1 MNIELTPHLPQTH
14 TKKIL
19 KKAANDKDAA
29 CLVVLVDDKKNIL
42 AAKHLADYQTRIEQL
57 IEVSHF
63 TGKACETVADYAL
76 AGDKK
81 TAKENP
87 VQLLLVGVGCQ
98 NKLNQ
103 TVLQK
108 IAQTIYK
115 STQKR
120 VTSITVA
127 LGDALEADEFGQF
140 ALNLLAA
147 SYRFEKYKS
156 EQSTPVLTDIYLL
169 ADHALQANLDFAES
183 VFAGQS
189 LTRDVAN
196 EPGNICFPAFM
207 AEQAQALAKNYPDL
221 LKVTVLGEAE
231 MAALGMGCFLSVSQG
246 STKEGQLVIMEY
258 QGKSKFSAD
267 TSAPFAKTDTK
278 SNTKATTNAAKVTSG
293 LKAITDKLPLKG
305 AGKKADTAN
314 NTDTNTVNADAP
326 IVLVGK
332 GVTFDSG
339 GISIKPGAAMDEMK
353 FDMGGAASVL
363 GTIKAL
369 CESRLPINVVGAL
382 ACAENMPSGDATR
395 PGDIVKAMNGK
406 SVEILNT
413 DAEGRLV
420 LCDTLCY
427 VQRYNPAAIIDVATL
442 TGACVVALG
451 HVRSAV
457 FSNDEDVL
465 FALENASAQSGDLIW
480 HMPLDDAYQPQI
492 DSPIADIQNIGGK
505 AAGAVTA
512 ACFLARFIEDGQAWA
527 HLDIAGTAWNSGADK
542 AATGRPVPLFMQY
555 LKNSANM
562 G

>member
-1 MNIELTPHLPQTH
+1 
-14 TKKIL
+14 
-19 KKAANDKDAA
+19 
-29 CLVVLVDDKKNIL
+29 
-42 AAKHLADYQTRIEQL
+42 
-57 IEVSHF
+57 
-63 TGKACETVADYAL
+63 
-76 AGDKK
+76 
-81 TAKENP
+81 
-87 VQLLLVGVGCQ
+87 
-98 NKLNQ
+98 
-103 TVLQK
+103 
-108 IAQTIYK
+108 
-115 STQKR
+115 
-120 VTSITVA
+120 
-127 LGDALEADEFGQF
+127 
-140 ALNLLAA
+140 
-147 SYRFEKYKS
+147 
-156 EQSTPVLTDIYLL
+156 
-169 ADHALQANLDFAES
+169 
-183 VFAGQS
+183 
-189 LTRDVAN
+189 
-196 EPGNICFPAFM
+196 M
-207 AEQAQALAKNYPDL
+207 AEQAQELAKTYPDL
-221 LKVTVLGEAE
+221 LNVTVLGEKE

-246 STKEGQLVIMEY
+246 STKEGQLVILEY
-258 QGKSKFSAD
+258 QGKSKFSATND
-267 TSAPFAKTDTK
+267 TNTDTQK
-278 SNTKATTNAAKVTSG
+278 VSNAAKVSNS
-293 LKAITDKLPLKG
+293 LKAIADKLPLKG
-305 AGKKADTAN
+305 TGKKADENEALSA
-314 NTDTNTVNADAP
+314 TDQVAPDHAP

-369 CESRLPINVVGAL
+369 CEARLEINVVGAL

-420 LCDTLCY
+420 LADTLCY
-427 VQRYNPAAIIDVATL
+427 VQRYQPKAIIDVATL

-505 AAGAVTA
+505 SAGAVTA

-527 HLDIAGTAWNSGADK
+527 HLDIAGTAWISGADK

-555 LKNSANM
+555 LKNCANIEN
-562 G
+562 

>member
-1 MNIELTPHLPQTH
+1 MNIKLSQHLPKTH
-14 TKKIL
+14 TQKIL
-19 KKAANDKDAA
+19 KKEAKSKDDA

-42 AAKHLADYQTRIEQL
+42 AESVLTEYTTRIEQL

-63 TGKACETVADYAL
+63 KGTTCETVADYAL

-81 TAKENP
+81 TTKQNP
-87 VQLLLVGVGCQ
+87 VQLLLVGVG
-98 NKLNQ
+98 NTDKFNN

-108 IAQTIYK
+108 IANTIYS

-120 VTSITVA
+120 VSSITVA
-127 LGDALEADEFGQF
+127 LGDALEENHFGQF

-147 SYRFEKYKS
+147 SYRFDKYKS
-156 EQSTPVLTDIYLL
+156 EQATPVLTDVYLL
-169 ADHALQANLDFAES
+169 ADESLQPALAFAQS

-196 EPGNICFPAFM
+196 EPGNICFPAYM
-207 AEQAQALAKNYPDL
+207 AEQAQELAKTYPDL
-221 LKVTVLGEAE
+221 LTVKVLGEDE
-231 MAALGMGCFLSVSQG
+231 MSALGMHCFLAVAQG
-246 STKEGQLVIMEY
+246 STKEGKLVLMEY
-258 QGKSKFSAD
+258 RGKSEFSSNAGTTEQT
-267 TSAPFAKTDTK
+267 TS
-278 SNTKATTNAAKVTSG
+278 NAKVSG
-293 LKAITDKLPLKG
+293 LKALADKLPT
-305 AGKKADTAN
+305 KKSAKNASKNSNDNAQA
-314 NTDTNTVNADAP
+314 TNDDAP

-353 FDMGGAASVL
+353 FDMGGSASVL

-369 CESRLPINVVGAL
+369 CEARLPINVVGAL

-420 LCDTLCY
+420 LADTLCY
-427 VQRYNPAAIIDVATL
+427 VQRYQPKAIIDVATL

-465 FALENASAQSGDLIW
+465 FDLENASNLSGDLIW
-480 HMPLDDAYQPQI
+480 HMPLDDEYQAQL
-492 DSPIADIQNIGGK
+492 DSPIADMQNIGGK
-505 AAGAVTA
+505 GAGAVTA
-512 ACFLARFIEDGQAWA
+512 ACFLSRFIEEGQAWA
-527 HLDIAGTAWNSGADK
+527 HLDIAGTAWNSGKDK

-555 LKNSANM
+555 LKNSAEM
-562 G
+562 A

>member
-1 MNIELTPHLPQTH
+1 MNIKLTQTLPKTH
-14 TKKIL
+14 TQKIL
-19 KKAANDKDAA
+19 KKEAKSKDAA
-29 CLVVLVDDKKNIL
+29 CLVVLIDDKKNIL
-42 AAKHLADYQTRIEQL
+42 AEATLSDYQSRIAQL
-57 IEVSHF
+57 MEVSHF
-63 TGKACETVADYAL
+63 NGKACETVADYAL

-81 TAKENP
+81 TTKENP
-87 VQLLLVGVGCQ
+87 VQLLLVGVG
-98 NKLNQ
+98 NLDKLGHSG
-103 TVLQK
+103 LQK
-108 IAQTIYK
+108 IANTIYQ

-120 VTSITVA
+120 VNSITVA
-127 LGDALEADEFGQF
+127 LGDALEENHFSQF

-147 SYRFEKYKS
+147 SYRFDKYKS

-169 ADHALQANLDFAES
+169 ADQSLQAALDFAQA

-196 EPGNICFPAFM
+196 EPGNICFPAYM
-207 AEQAQALAKNYPDL
+207 AEQAEALAKAYPDL
-221 LKVTVLGEAE
+221 LKVTVLGEDE
-231 MAALGMGCFLSVSQG
+231 MSALGMNCFLAVAQG
-246 STKEGQLVIMEY
+246 SAKEGKLVLLEY
-258 QGKSKFSAD
+258 RGKSNFSA
-267 TSAPFAKTDTK
+267 
-278 SNTKATTNAAKVTSG
+278 KAGASKIANSGAKVTGG
-293 LKAITDKLPLKG
+293 LKALADKLPTK
-305 AGKKADTAN
+305 AASKKSDKNSEAK
-314 NTDTNTVNADAP
+314 TVNDDAP

-353 FDMGGAASVL
+353 FDMGGSASVL

-369 CESRLPINVVGAL
+369 CEARLPINVVGAL

-420 LCDTLCY
+420 LADTLCY
-427 VQRYNPAAIIDVATL
+427 VQRYQPKAIIDVATL

-465 FALENASAQSGDLIW
+465 FELENASHLSGDLIW
-480 HMPLDDAYQPQI
+480 HMPLDDEYQTQL
-492 DSPIADIQNIGGK
+492 DSPIADMQNIGGK
-505 AAGAVTA
+505 GGGAITA
-512 ACFLARFIEDGQAWA
+512 ACFLSRFVEEGQAWA
-527 HLDIAGTAWNSGADK
+527 HLDIAGTAWNSGKDK

-555 LKNSANM
+555 LKNSANNA
-562 G
+562 

>member
-1 MNIELTPHLPQTH
+1 MNIKLTQTLPKTH
-14 TKKIL
+14 TQKIL
-19 KKAANDKDAA
+19 KKEAKSKDAA
-29 CLVVLVDDKKNIL
+29 CLVVLIDDKKNIL
-42 AAKHLADYQTRIEQL
+42 AEAALSDYQTRIEQL

-63 TGKACETVADYAL
+63 NGKACETVADYAL

-87 VQLLLVGVGCQ
+87 VQLLLVGVGSLD
-98 NKLNQ
+98 KLSHS
-103 TVLQK
+103 VLQK
-108 IAQTIYK
+108 IANTIYQ

-120 VTSITVA
+120 VDSITVA
-127 LGDALEADEFGQF
+127 LGDALEENHFGQF

-147 SYRFEKYKS
+147 SYRFDKYKS
-156 EQSTPVLTDIYLL
+156 EQTTPVLTDIYLL
-169 ADHALQANLDFAES
+169 ADESLSAALAFAEA

-196 EPGNICFPAFM
+196 EPGNICFPAYM
-207 AEQAQALAKNYPDL
+207 AEQAQELAKTYPDL
-221 LKVTVLGEAE
+221 LKVTVLGEDE
-231 MAALGMGCFLSVSQG
+231 MSALGMGCFLAVAQG
-246 STKEGQLVIMEY
+246 STKEGKLVLMEY
-258 QGKSKFSAD
+258 HGKSNFSAN
-267 TSAPFAKTDTK
+267 ANKGM
-278 SNTKATTNAAKVTSG
+278 TNSAKVAGG
-293 LKAITDKLPLKG
+293 LKALADKLPTK
-305 AGKKADTAN
+305 AASKKAAKNAEQNSDNDVQAAN
-314 NTDTNTVNADAP
+314 DDAP

-353 FDMGGAASVL
+353 FDMGGSASVL

-369 CESRLPINVVGAL
+369 CEARLPINVVGAL

-420 LCDTLCY
+420 LADTLCY
-427 VQRYNPAAIIDVATL
+427 VQRYNPKAIIDVATL

-465 FALENASAQSGDLIW
+465 FELENASHLSGDLIW
-480 HMPLDDAYQPQI
+480 HMPMDDEYQTQL
-492 DSPIADIQNIGGK
+492 DSPIADMQNIGGK
-505 AAGAVTA
+505 GAGAVTA
-512 ACFLARFIEDGQAWA
+512 ACFLSRFVEEGQAWA
-527 HLDIAGTAWNSGADK
+527 HLDIAGTAWNSGQDK

-562 G
+562 A

>member
-1 MNIELTPHLPQTH
+1 MNIKLTQNLPKTH
-14 TKKIL
+14 TQKIL
-19 KKAANDKDAA
+19 KKEAKSKDAA

-42 AAKHLADYQTRIEQL
+42 AESVLSDYQTRIEQL

-63 TGKACETVADYAL
+63 NGKACETVADYAL

-81 TAKENP
+81 TTKQNP
-87 VQLLLVGVGCQ
+87 VQLLLVGVGSLD
-98 NKLNQ
+98 KLSQ
-103 TVLQK
+103 SGLQK
-108 IAQTIYK
+108 IANTIYQ

-120 VTSITVA
+120 VDSITVA
-127 LGDALEADEFGQF
+127 LDDALEDNQFGQF

-147 SYRFEKYKS
+147 SYRFDKYKS
-156 EQSTPVLTDIYLL
+156 EQKTPVLTDIYLL
-169 ADHALQANLDFAES
+169 ADKSLQETLAFAQA

-196 EPGNICFPAFM
+196 EPGNICFPAYM
-207 AEQAQALAKNYPDL
+207 AEQAQELAKTYPDL
-221 LKVTVLGEAE
+221 LNVTVLGEDE
-231 MAALGMGCFLSVSQG
+231 MSALGMDCFLAVAQG
-246 STKEGQLVIMEY
+246 STKEGKLVLMEY
-258 QGKSKFSAD
+258 QGKSAFSANANNASNA
-267 TSAPFAKTDTK
+267 TNSA
-278 SNTKATTNAAKVTSG
+278 KATGG
-293 LKAITDKLPLKG
+293 LKALADKLPT
-305 AGKKADTAN
+305 KKASKKASKNSDTTTDVAN
-314 NTDTNTVNADAP
+314 DDAP

-353 FDMGGAASVL
+353 FDMGGSASVL

-369 CESRLPINVVGAL
+369 CEARLPINVVGAL

-420 LCDTLCY
+420 LADTLCY
-427 VQRYNPAAIIDVATL
+427 VQRYQPKTIIDVATL

-465 FALENASAQSGDLIW
+465 FDLENASNLSGDLIW
-480 HMPLDDAYQPQI
+480 HMPMDDEYQAQL
-492 DSPIADIQNIGGK
+492 DSPIADMQNIGGK
-505 AAGAVTA
+505 GAGSVTA
-512 ACFLARFIEDGQAWA
+512 ACFLSRFVEEGQAWA
-527 HLDIAGTAWNSGADK
+527 HLDIAGTAWNSGKDK

-555 LKNSANM
+555 LKNSVNM
-562 G
+562 A

>member
-1 MNIELTPHLPQTH
+1 MNIKLTTQLPKTH
-14 TKKIL
+14 TQKIL
-19 KKAANDKDAA
+19 KKEAKDKDFA
-29 CLVVLVDDKKNIL
+29 CLVVLVDDQKNIL
-42 AAKHLADYQTRIEQL
+42 AESALTEYSARIEQL

-81 TAKENP
+81 TTKQNP
-87 VQLLLVGVGCQ
+87 IQLLLVGVGCV
-98 NKLNQ
+98 NKLSHSR
-103 TVLQK
+103 LQK
-108 IAQTIYK
+108 IASTIYQA
-115 STQKR
+115 TQKR

-127 LGDALEADEFGQF
+127 LGDALEENEFSQF

-147 SYRFEKYKS
+147 TYRFDKYKS
-156 EQSTPVLTDIYLL
+156 EQQTPVLTDIYLL
-169 ADHALQANLDFAES
+169 ADESLQAALDFAES

-196 EPGNICFPAFM
+196 EPGNICFPAYM
-207 AEQAQALAKNYPDL
+207 AEQAQILAKAYPDL
-221 LKVTVLGEAE
+221 LKVTVIDEKQ
-231 MAALGMGCFLSVSQG
+231 MADLGMECFLAVARG
-246 STKEGQLVIMEY
+246 SSKEGKLVLMEY
-258 QGKSKFSAD
+258 QGKSAFSSKKLD
-267 TSAPFAKTDTK
+267 GS
-278 SNTKATTNAAKVTSG
+278 AKVSG
-293 LKAITDKLPLKG
+293 LKAIANKLPLKAMG
-305 AGKKADTAN
+305 ITAAQASDETAQ
-314 NTDTNTVNADAP
+314 TDALASNDDAP

-353 FDMGGAASVL
+353 FDMGGSAAVL

-369 CESRLPINVVGAL
+369 CEARLPINVVGAL

-420 LCDTLCY
+420 LADTLCY
-427 VQRYNPAAIIDVATL
+427 VQRYNPKAIIDVATL

-465 FALENASAQSGDLIW
+465 FALENASNQSGDLVW
-480 HMPLDDAYQPQI
+480 HMPMDDEYQSQL
-492 DSPIADIQNIGGK
+492 DSPIADMQNIGGK
-505 AAGAVTA
+505 GAGAVTA
-512 ACFLARFIEDGQAWA
+512 ACFLSRFVEDGQAWA
-527 HLDIAGTAWNSGADK
+527 HLDIAGTAWHSGSEK

-555 LKNSANM
+555 LKNSVN
-562 G
+562 

>member
-1 MNIELTPHLPQTH
+1 MNIKLTDYLPKTH
-14 TKKIL
+14 TQKIL
-19 KKAANDKDAA
+19 KKEANDKDSA

-42 AAKHLADYQTRIEQL
+42 AQSALSDYQQRIEQL

-81 TAKENP
+81 TTKQNP
-87 VQLLLVGVGCQ
+87 LQLLLVGVG
-98 NKLNQ
+98 NVDKLDNAA
-103 TVLQK
+103 LQK
-108 IAQTIYK
+108 IANTIYQ

-127 LGDALEADEFGQF
+127 LADSLQDSEFGQF

-147 SYRFEKYKS
+147 TYRFDKYKS
-156 EQSTPVLTDIYLL
+156 EKATPVLTDIYLL
-169 ADHALQANLDFAES
+169 ADANLQPALDFAQA
-183 VFAGQS
+183 VFAGQT

-196 EPGNICFPAFM
+196 EPGNICFPAYM
-207 AEQAQALAKNYPDL
+207 AEQAQALAKEHSDV

-231 MAALGMGCFLSVSQG
+231 MEALGMGCFLSVSRG

-258 QGKSKFSAD
+258 QGKSKFSA
-267 TSAPFAKTDTK
+267 K
-278 SNTKATTNAAKVTSG
+278 STPNSAAKVSG
-293 LKAITDKLPLKG
+293 SLKAIADKLPLKG
-305 AGKKADTAN
+305 AGKKANKAASQDSQV
-314 NTDTNTVNADAP
+314 VNDDAP

-353 FDMGGAASVL
+353 FDMGGSAAVL
-363 GTIKAL
+363 GTLKAL

-395 PGDIVKAMNGK
+395 PGDIVTAMNGK
-406 SVEILNT
+406 TVEILNT

-420 LCDTLCY
+420 LADTLCY
-427 VQRYNPAAIIDVATL
+427 VQRYQPKAIIDVATL

-465 FALENASAQSGDLIW
+465 FALENASNQSGDLVW
-480 HMPLDDAYQPQI
+480 HMPMDDAYQSLI
-492 DSPIADIQNIGGK
+492 DSPIADVQNIGGK
-505 AAGAVTA
+505 SAGATTA
-512 ACFLARFIEDGQAWA
+512 ACFLLRFIEEGQAWA
-527 HLDIAGTAWNSGADK
+527 HLDIAGTAWISGAQK

-555 LKNSANM
+555 LKNAADM
-562 G
+562 A

>member
-1 MNIELTPHLPQTH
+1 MNIKLSQHLPKTH
-14 TKKIL
+14 TQKIL
-19 KKAANDKDAA
+19 KKEAKSKDDA

-42 AAKHLADYQTRIEQL
+42 AESVLTEYTTRIEQL

-63 TGKACETVADYAL
+63 KGTTCETVADYAL

-81 TAKENP
+81 TTKQNP
-87 VQLLLVGVGCQ
+87 VQLLLVGVG
-98 NKLNQ
+98 NTDKFNN

-108 IAQTIYK
+108 IANTIYS

-120 VTSITVA
+120 VSSITVA
-127 LGDALEADEFGQF
+127 LGDALEENHFGQF

-147 SYRFEKYKS
+147 SYRFDKYKS
-156 EQSTPVLTDIYLL
+156 EQATPVLTDVYLL
-169 ADHALQANLDFAES
+169 ADESLQPALAFAQS

-196 EPGNICFPAFM
+196 EPGNICFPAYM
-207 AEQAQALAKNYPDL
+207 AEQAQELAKTYPDL
-221 LKVTVLGEAE
+221 LTVKVLGEDE
-231 MAALGMGCFLSVSQG
+231 MSALGMHCFLAVAQG
-246 STKEGQLVIMEY
+246 STKEGKLVLMEY
-258 QGKSKFSAD
+258 RGKSEFSSNAGTTEQT
-267 TSAPFAKTDTK
+267 TS
-278 SNTKATTNAAKVTSG
+278 NAKVSG
-293 LKAITDKLPLKG
+293 LKALADKLPT
-305 AGKKADTAN
+305 KKSAKNVSKNSNDNAQA
-314 NTDTNTVNADAP
+314 TNDNAP

-353 FDMGGAASVL
+353 FDMGGSASVL

-369 CESRLPINVVGAL
+369 CEARLPINVVGAL

-420 LCDTLCY
+420 LADTLCY
-427 VQRYNPAAIIDVATL
+427 VQRYQPKAIIDVATL

-465 FALENASAQSGDLIW
+465 FDLENASNLSGDLIW
-480 HMPLDDAYQPQI
+480 HMPLDDEYQAQI
-492 DSPIADIQNIGGK
+492 DSPIADMQNIGGK
-505 AAGAVTA
+505 GAGAVTA
-512 ACFLARFIEDGQAWA
+512 ACFLSRFIEEGQAWA
-527 HLDIAGTAWNSGADK
+527 HLDIAGTAWNSGKDK

-555 LKNSANM
+555 LKNSAEM
-562 G
+562 A

>member
-1 MNIELTPHLPQTH
+1 MNIKLSQHLPKTH
-14 TKKIL
+14 TQKIL
-19 KKAANDKDAA
+19 KKEAKSKDDA

-42 AAKHLADYQTRIEQL
+42 ADPMLTDYTARIEQL

-63 TGKACETVADYAL
+63 KGTACETVADYAL

-81 TAKENP
+81 TTKQNP
-87 VQLLLVGVGCQ
+87 VQLLLVGVG
-98 NKLNQ
+98 NTDKFNN

-108 IAQTIYK
+108 IAKTIYS

-120 VTSITVA
+120 VASITVA
-127 LGDALEADEFGQF
+127 LGDALEESHFGQF

-147 SYRFEKYKS
+147 SYRFDKYKS
-156 EQSTPVLTDIYLL
+156 EQATPLLSDIYLL
-169 ADHALQANLDFAES
+169 ADDSLKSALEFAQA

-196 EPGNICFPAFM
+196 EPGNICFPAYM
-207 AEQAQALAKNYPDL
+207 AEQAQELAKTYPDL
-221 LKVTVLGEAE
+221 LTVKVLGEDE
-231 MAALGMGCFLSVSQG
+231 MSSLGMNCFLSVAQG

-258 QGKSKFSAD
+258 RGKSSFSANAG
-267 TSAPFAKTDTK
+267 TTDQ
-278 SNTKATTNAAKVTSG
+278 ATTNSAKATGG
-293 LKAITDKLPLKG
+293 LKALADKLPT
-305 AGKKADTAN
+305 KKSAKKSDKAAN
-314 NTDTNTVNADAP
+314 DDAP

-353 FDMGGAASVL
+353 FDMGGSASVL

-369 CESRLPINVVGAL
+369 CEARLPINVVGAL

-420 LCDTLCY
+420 LADTLCY
-427 VQRYNPAAIIDVATL
+427 VQRYNPKAIIDVATL

-465 FALENASAQSGDLIW
+465 FDLENASNLSGDLIW
-480 HMPLDDAYQPQI
+480 HMPLDDEYQAQL

-505 AAGAVTA
+505 GAGAVTA
-512 ACFLARFIEDGQAWA
+512 ACFLSRFIEEGQAWA
-527 HLDIAGTAWNSGADK
+527 HLDIAGTAWNSGKDK

-555 LKNSANM
+555 LKNSADM
-562 G
+562 A

>member
-1 MNIELTPHLPQTH
+1 MNIKLTH
-14 TKKIL
+14 TLPKTHTQKIL
-19 KKAANDKDAA
+19 KKEAKSKDAA

-42 AAKHLADYQTRIEQL
+42 AEAQLSDYQSRIAQL
-57 IEVSHF
+57 MEVSHF
-63 TGKACETVADYAL
+63 NGKACETVADYAL

-87 VQLLLVGVGCQ
+87 VQLLLVGVG
-98 NKLNQ
+98 NLDKLGHSG
-103 TVLQK
+103 LQK
-108 IAQTIYK
+108 IANTIYQ

-120 VTSITVA
+120 VDSITVA
-127 LGDALEADEFGQF
+127 LGDALEENHFSQF

-147 SYRFEKYKS
+147 SYRFDKYKS
-156 EQSTPVLTDIYLL
+156 EQSTPVLSDIYLL
-169 ADHALQANLDFAES
+169 ADQSLQASLEFAQA

-196 EPGNICFPAFM
+196 EPGNICFPAYM
-207 AEQAQALAKNYPDL
+207 AEQAEALAKAYPDL
-221 LKVTVLGEAE
+221 LKVTVLGEDE
-231 MAALGMGCFLSVSQG
+231 MSALGMNCFLAVAQG
-246 STKEGQLVIMEY
+246 SAKEGKLVLLEY
-258 QGKSKFSAD
+258 RGKSNFSAKVGA
-267 TSAPFAKTDTK
+267 SKIAN
-278 SNTKATTNAAKVTSG
+278 SGAKVTGG
-293 LKAITDKLPLKG
+293 LKALADKLPTK
-305 AGKKADTAN
+305 AASKKSDKN
-314 NTDTNTVNADAP
+314 SDVKTVNDDAP

-353 FDMGGAASVL
+353 FDMGGSASVL

-369 CESRLPINVVGAL
+369 CEARLPINVVGAL

-420 LCDTLCY
+420 LADTLCY
-427 VQRYNPAAIIDVATL
+427 VQRYNPKAIIDVATL

-465 FALENASAQSGDLIW
+465 FELENASHLSGDLIW
-480 HMPLDDAYQPQI
+480 HMPLDDEYQAQL
-492 DSPIADIQNIGGK
+492 DSPIADMQNIGGK
-505 AAGAVTA
+505 GGGAITA
-512 ACFLARFIEDGQAWA
+512 ACFLSRFVEEGQAWA
-527 HLDIAGTAWNSGADK
+527 HLDIAGTAWNSGQDK

-555 LKNSANM
+555 LKNSANNA
-562 G
+562 

>member
-1 MNIELTPHLPQTH
+1 MNIKLTQQLPQTH

-19 KKAANDKDAA
+19 KKEAKDKDEA

-42 AAKHLADYQTRIEQL
+42 AESALTDYTTRIEQL

-63 TGKACETVADYAL
+63 NGKACETVADYAL

-81 TAKENP
+81 TAKQNP
-87 VQLLLVGVGCQ
+87 VQLLLVGVG
-98 NKLNQ
+98 NVDKLNN

-108 IAQTIYK
+108 ISKTIYD

-120 VTSITVA
+120 VASITVA
-127 LGDALEADEFGQF
+127 LGDTLEDTQFGQF

-147 SYRFEKYKS
+147 SYRFDKYKS
-156 EQSTPVLTDIYLL
+156 EQTTPILTDIYVL
-169 ADHALQANLDFAES
+169 ADAALEPALDFAQS

-196 EPGNICFPAFM
+196 EPGNICFPAYM
-207 AEQAQALAKNYPDL
+207 AEQAEALAKTYPDL
-221 LKVTVLGEAE
+221 LKVTVLGEDE
-231 MAALGMGCFLSVSQG
+231 MSDLGMECFLAVAQG
-246 STKEGQLVIMEY
+246 STKEGKLVLMEY
-258 QGKSKFSAD
+258 QGKSKFGA
-267 TSAPFAKTDTK
+267 
-278 SNTKATTNAAKVTSG
+278 KATTSSAKVSGG
-293 LKAITDKLPLKG
+293 LKALADKIPTKLPNKKSAKN
-305 AGKKADTAN
+305 AGKDSADDVQA
-314 NTDTNTVNADAP
+314 TNDDAP

-353 FDMGGAASVL
+353 FDMGGSAAVL

-369 CESRLPINVVGAL
+369 CEARLPINVVGAL

-420 LCDTLCY
+420 LADTLCY
-427 VQRYNPAAIIDVATL
+427 VQRYQPKAIIDVATL

-465 FALENASAQSGDLIW
+465 FELENASMQSGDLVW
-480 HMPLDDAYQPQI
+480 HMPMDDAYQSQL
-492 DSPIADIQNIGGK
+492 DSPIADMQNIGGK
-505 AAGAVTA
+505 GAGAVTA
-512 ACFLARFIEDGQAWA
+512 ACFLSRFVEEGQAWA
-527 HLDIAGTAWNSGADK
+527 HLDIAGTAWNSGKEK

-555 LKNSANM
+555 LKNSI
-562 G
+562 

>member
-1 MNIELTPHLPQTH
+1 MNIKLSQHLPKTH
-14 TKKIL
+14 TQKIL
-19 KKAANDKDAA
+19 KKEAKSKDEA

-42 AAKHLADYQTRIEQL
+42 AESVLADYSARIEQL

-63 TGKACETVADYAL
+63 NGKAGETVTDYAL

-81 TAKENP
+81 TTKQNP
-87 VQLLLVGVGCQ
+87 IQLLLVGVG
-98 NKLNQ
+98 NVDKLNN

-108 IAQTIYK
+108 IAKTIYS

-120 VTSITVA
+120 VASITVA
-127 LGDALEADEFGQF
+127 LGDALEENQFGQF

-147 SYRFEKYKS
+147 TYRFDKYKS
-156 EQSTPVLTDIYLL
+156 EQSTPELTDIYLV
-169 ADHALQANLDFAES
+169 ADESLQSALDFAQS

-196 EPGNICFPAFM
+196 EPGNICFPVYM
-207 AEQAQALAKNYPDL
+207 AEQAQELAKTYPDL
-221 LKVTVLGEAE
+221 LKVTVLGEDE
-231 MAALGMGCFLSVSQG
+231 MSALGMGCFLAVSQG

-258 QGKSKFSAD
+258 YGKSKFSANAD
-267 TSAPFAKTDTK
+267 ATK
-278 SNTKATTNAAKVTSG
+278 QSSSSAKVTGG
-293 LKAITDKLPLKG
+293 LKALADKLPTK
-305 AGKKADTAN
+305 AANKKAAKNADKNNDSVQAAN
-314 NTDTNTVNADAP
+314 DDAP

-353 FDMGGAASVL
+353 FDMGGSASVL

-369 CESRLPINVVGAL
+369 CEARLPINVVGAL

-420 LCDTLCY
+420 LADTLCY
-427 VQRYNPAAIIDVATL
+427 VQRYQPKAIIDVATL

-465 FALENASAQSGDLIW
+465 FDLENASNLSGDLIW
-480 HMPLDDAYQPQI
+480 HMPLDDEYQSLL
-492 DSPIADIQNIGGK
+492 DSPIADMQNIGGK
-505 AAGAVTA
+505 GAGAVTA
-512 ACFLARFIEDGQAWA
+512 ACFLSRFVEEGQAWA
-527 HLDIAGTAWNSGADK
+527 HLDIAGTAWKSGQDK

-562 G
+562 V

>member
-1 MNIELTPHLPQTH
+1 MNIKLTQTLPKTH
-14 TKKIL
+14 TQKIL
-19 KKAANDKDAA
+19 KKEAKSKDAA
-29 CLVVLVDDKKNIL
+29 CLVVLIDDKKSIL
-42 AAKHLADYQTRIEQL
+42 AEAQLSDYQSRIAQL
-57 IEVSHF
+57 MEVSHF
-63 TGKACETVADYAL
+63 NGKACETVADYAL

-81 TAKENP
+81 TTKENP
-87 VQLLLVGVGCQ
+87 VQLLLVGVG
-98 NKLNQ
+98 NLDKLGHSG
-103 TVLQK
+103 LQK
-108 IAQTIYK
+108 IANTIYQ

-120 VTSITVA
+120 VNSITVA
-127 LGDALEADEFGQF
+127 LGDALEENHFSQF

-147 SYRFEKYKS
+147 SYRFDKYKS

-169 ADHALQANLDFAES
+169 ADQSLQAALDFAQA

-196 EPGNICFPAFM
+196 EPGNICFPAYM
-207 AEQAQALAKNYPDL
+207 AEQAEALAKAYPDL
-221 LKVTVLGEAE
+221 LKVTVLGEDE
-231 MAALGMGCFLSVSQG
+231 MSALGMNCFLAVAQG
-246 STKEGQLVIMEY
+246 SAKEGKLVLLEY
-258 QGKSKFSAD
+258 RGKSNFSA
-267 TSAPFAKTDTK
+267 
-278 SNTKATTNAAKVTSG
+278 KAGASKIANSGAKVTGG
-293 LKAITDKLPLKG
+293 LKALADKLPTK
-305 AGKKADTAN
+305 AASKKSDKNSEAK
-314 NTDTNTVNADAP
+314 TVNDDAP

-353 FDMGGAASVL
+353 FDMGGSASVL

-369 CESRLPINVVGAL
+369 CEARLPINVVGAL

-420 LCDTLCY
+420 LADTLCY
-427 VQRYNPAAIIDVATL
+427 VQRYNPKAIIDVATL

-465 FALENASAQSGDLIW
+465 FELENASHLSGDLIW
-480 HMPLDDAYQPQI
+480 HMPLDDEYQAQL
-492 DSPIADIQNIGGK
+492 DSPIADMQNIGGK
-505 AAGAVTA
+505 GGGAITA
-512 ACFLARFIEDGQAWA
+512 ACFLSRFVEEGQAWA
-527 HLDIAGTAWNSGADK
+527 HLDIAGTAWNSGKDK

-555 LKNSANM
+555 LKNSANNA
-562 G
+562 

>member
-1 MNIELTPHLPQTH
+1 MNIKLSQHLPKTH
-14 TKKIL
+14 TQKIL
-19 KKAANDKDAA
+19 KKEAKSKDDA

-42 AAKHLADYQTRIEQL
+42 AESVLTEYTTRIEQL

-63 TGKACETVADYAL
+63 KGTTCETVADYAL

-81 TAKENP
+81 TTKQNP
-87 VQLLLVGVGCQ
+87 VQLLLVGVG
-98 NKLNQ
+98 NTDKFNN
-103 TVLQK
+103 TILQK
-108 IAQTIYK
+108 IANTIYS

-120 VTSITVA
+120 VSSITVA
-127 LGDALEADEFGQF
+127 LGDALEENHFGQF

-147 SYRFEKYKS
+147 SYRFDKYKS
-156 EQSTPVLTDIYLL
+156 EQATPVLTDVYLL
-169 ADHALQANLDFAES
+169 ADESLQPALAFAQS

-196 EPGNICFPAFM
+196 EPGNICFPAYM
-207 AEQAQALAKNYPDL
+207 AEQAQELAKTYPDL
-221 LKVTVLGEAE
+221 LTVKVLGEDE
-231 MAALGMGCFLSVSQG
+231 MSALGMHCFLAVAQG
-246 STKEGQLVIMEY
+246 STKEGKLVLMEY
-258 QGKSKFSAD
+258 RGKSEFSSNAGITEQT
-267 TSAPFAKTDTK
+267 TS
-278 SNTKATTNAAKVTSG
+278 NAKVSG
-293 LKAITDKLPLKG
+293 LKALADKLPT
-305 AGKKADTAN
+305 KKSAKNASKNSNDNAQA
-314 NTDTNTVNADAP
+314 TNDDAP

-353 FDMGGAASVL
+353 FDMGGSASVL

-369 CESRLPINVVGAL
+369 CEARLPINVVGAL

-420 LCDTLCY
+420 LADTLCY
-427 VQRYNPAAIIDVATL
+427 VQRYQPKAIIDVATL

-457 FSNDEDVL
+457 FSNDEDIL
-465 FALENASAQSGDLIW
+465 FDLENASNLSGDLIW
-480 HMPLDDAYQPQI
+480 HMPLDDEYQAQL
-492 DSPIADIQNIGGK
+492 DSPIADMQNIGGK
-505 AAGAVTA
+505 GAGAVTA
-512 ACFLARFIEDGQAWA
+512 ACFLSRFIEEGQAWA
-527 HLDIAGTAWNSGADK
+527 HLDIAGTAWNSGKDK

-555 LKNSANM
+555 LKNSAEM
-562 G
+562 A

>member
-1 MNIELTPHLPQTH
+1 MNIKLTQHLPKTH
-14 TKKIL
+14 TQKIL
-19 KKAANDKDAA
+19 KKEAKDKDEA

-42 AAKHLADYQTRIEQL
+42 AESVLADYKARIEQL

-63 TGKACETVADYAL
+63 NGKACETVADYAL

-81 TAKENP
+81 TAKQNP
-87 VQLLLVGVGCQ
+87 VQLLLVGVG
-98 NKLNQ
+98 NVDKLNN

-108 IAQTIYK
+108 VANTIYS

-120 VTSITVA
+120 VASITVA
-127 LGDALEADEFGQF
+127 LGDTLEENHFGQF

-147 SYRFEKYKS
+147 SYRFDKYKS
-156 EQSTPVLTDIYLL
+156 EQTTPVLTDVYLL
-169 ADHALQANLDFAES
+169 ADAALESALDFAQS
-183 VFAGQS
+183 VFIGQS

-196 EPGNICFPAFM
+196 EPGNICFPAYM
-207 AEQAQALAKNYPDL
+207 AEQAQELAKAYPDL
-221 LKVTVLGEAE
+221 LKVTVLGEDE
-231 MAALGMGCFLSVSQG
+231 MSALGMECFLAVAKG
-246 STKEGQLVIMEY
+246 STKEGQLVLMEY
-258 QGKSKFSAD
+258 QGKSKFGTKE
-267 TSAPFAKTDTK
+267 TS
-278 SNTKATTNAAKVTSG
+278 NAKVSGG
-293 LKAITDKLPLKG
+293 LKALADKIPAKLPN
-305 AGKKADTAN
+305 KKSAKH
-314 NTDTNTVNADAP
+314 TDTGSAPVPNDEAP

-353 FDMGGAASVL
+353 FDMGGSAAVL

-369 CESRLPINVVGAL
+369 CEARLPINVVGAL

-420 LCDTLCY
+420 LADTLCY
-427 VQRYNPAAIIDVATL
+427 VQRYQPKAIIDVATL

-465 FALENASAQSGDLIW
+465 FELENASNQSGDLVW
-480 HMPLDDAYQPQI
+480 HMPLDDAYQSQL
-492 DSPIADIQNIGGK
+492 DSPIADMQNIGGK
-505 AAGAVTA
+505 GAGAVTA
-512 ACFLARFIEDGQAWA
+512 ACFLSRFVEEGQAWA
-527 HLDIAGTAWNSGADK
+527 HLDIAGTAWNSGKEK

-555 LKNSANM
+555 LKNNA
-562 G
+562 

>member
-1 MNIELTPHLPQTH
+1 MNIKLSQHLPKTH
-14 TKKIL
+14 TQKIL
-19 KKAANDKDAA
+19 KKEAKSKDDA

-42 AAKHLADYQTRIEQL
+42 AESVLTEYTARIEQL

-63 TGKACETVADYAL
+63 KGTTCETVADYAL

-81 TAKENP
+81 TTKQNP
-87 VQLLLVGVGCQ
+87 VQLLLVGVG
-98 NKLNQ
+98 NTDKFNN

-108 IAQTIYK
+108 IANTIYS

-120 VTSITVA
+120 VSSITVA
-127 LGDALEADEFGQF
+127 LGDALEENHFGQF
-140 ALNLLAA
+140 VLNLLAA
-147 SYRFEKYKS
+147 SYRFDKYKS
-156 EQSTPVLTDIYLL
+156 EQASPVLTDVYLL
-169 ADHALQANLDFAES
+169 ADESLQPALAFAQS

-196 EPGNICFPAFM
+196 EPGNICFPAYM
-207 AEQAQALAKNYPDL
+207 AEQAQELAKTYPDL
-221 LKVTVLGEAE
+221 LTVKVLGEDE
-231 MAALGMGCFLSVSQG
+231 MSALGMHCFLAVAQG
-246 STKEGQLVIMEY
+246 STKEGKLVLMEY
-258 QGKSKFSAD
+258 RGKSEFSSNAGTTEHT
-267 TSAPFAKTDTK
+267 TS
-278 SNTKATTNAAKVTSG
+278 NAKVSG
-293 LKAITDKLPLKG
+293 LKALADKLPT
-305 AGKKADTAN
+305 KKSAKNASKNSNDHVQA
-314 NTDTNTVNADAP
+314 TNDDAP

-353 FDMGGAASVL
+353 FDMGGSASVL

-369 CESRLPINVVGAL
+369 CEARLPINVVGAL

-420 LCDTLCY
+420 LADTLCY
-427 VQRYNPAAIIDVATL
+427 VQRYQPKAIIDVATL

-465 FALENASAQSGDLIW
+465 FDLENASNLSGDLIW
-480 HMPLDDAYQPQI
+480 HMPLDDEYQAQL
-492 DSPIADIQNIGGK
+492 DSPIADMQNIGGK
-505 AAGAVTA
+505 GAGAVTA
-512 ACFLARFIEDGQAWA
+512 ACFLSRFIEEGQAWA
-527 HLDIAGTAWNSGADK
+527 HLDIAGTAWNSGKDK

-555 LKNSANM
+555 LKNSVEMA
-562 G
+562 

>member
-1 MNIELTPHLPQTH
+1 MNIKLTQTLPKTH
-14 TKKIL
+14 TQKIL
-19 KKAANDKDAA
+19 KKEAKSKDAA
-29 CLVVLVDDKKNIL
+29 CLVVLIDDKKSIL
-42 AAKHLADYQTRIEQL
+42 AEAQLSDYQSRIAQL
-57 IEVSHF
+57 MEVSHF
-63 TGKACETVADYAL
+63 NGKACETVADYAL

-81 TAKENP
+81 TTKENP
-87 VQLLLVGVGCQ
+87 VQLLLVGVG
-98 NKLNQ
+98 NLDKLGHSG
-103 TVLQK
+103 LQK
-108 IAQTIYK
+108 IANTIYQ

-120 VTSITVA
+120 VNSITVA
-127 LGDALEADEFGQF
+127 LGDALEENHFSQF

-147 SYRFEKYKS
+147 SYRFDKYKS

-169 ADHALQANLDFAES
+169 ADQSLQAALDFAQA

-196 EPGNICFPAFM
+196 EPGNICFPAYM
-207 AEQAQALAKNYPDL
+207 AEQAEALAKAYPDL
-221 LKVTVLGEAE
+221 LKVTVLGEDE
-231 MAALGMGCFLSVSQG
+231 MSALGMNCFLAVAQG
-246 STKEGQLVIMEY
+246 SAKEGKLVLLEY
-258 QGKSKFSAD
+258 RGKSNFSAKVGA
-267 TSAPFAKTDTK
+267 SKIAN
-278 SNTKATTNAAKVTSG
+278 SGAKVTGG
-293 LKAITDKLPLKG
+293 LKALADKLPTK
-305 AGKKADTAN
+305 AASKKSDKNSEAK
-314 NTDTNTVNADAP
+314 TVNDDAP

-353 FDMGGAASVL
+353 FDMGGSASVL

-369 CESRLPINVVGAL
+369 CEARLPINVVGAL

-420 LCDTLCY
+420 LADTLCY
-427 VQRYNPAAIIDVATL
+427 VQRYNPKAIIDVATL

-465 FALENASAQSGDLIW
+465 FELENASHLSGDLIW
-480 HMPLDDAYQPQI
+480 HMPLDDEYQAQL
-492 DSPIADIQNIGGK
+492 DSPIADMQNIGGK
-505 AAGAVTA
+505 GGGAITA
-512 ACFLARFIEDGQAWA
+512 ACFLSRFVEEGQAWA
-527 HLDIAGTAWNSGADK
+527 HLDIAGTAWNSGKDK

-555 LKNSANM
+555 LKNSANNA
-562 G
+562 

>member
-1 MNIELTPHLPQTH
+1 MNIKLTQTLPKTH
-14 TKKIL
+14 TQKIL
-19 KKAANDKDAA
+19 KKEAKSKDAA
-29 CLVVLVDDKKNIL
+29 CLVVLIDDKKNIL
-42 AAKHLADYQTRIEQL
+42 AEAQLSDYQSRIAQL
-57 IEVSHF
+57 MEVSHF
-63 TGKACETVADYAL
+63 NGKACETVADYAL

-81 TAKENP
+81 TTKENP
-87 VQLLLVGVGCQ
+87 VQLLLVGVG
-98 NKLNQ
+98 NLDKLGHS
-103 TVLQK
+103 VLQK
-108 IAQTIYK
+108 IANTIYQ

-120 VTSITVA
+120 VDSITVA
-127 LGDALEADEFGQF
+127 LGDALEENHFSQF

-147 SYRFEKYKS
+147 SYRFDKYKS

-169 ADHALQANLDFAES
+169 ADQSLQAALDFAQA

-196 EPGNICFPAFM
+196 EPGNICFPAYM
-207 AEQAQALAKNYPDL
+207 AEQAEALAKAYPDL
-221 LKVTVLGEAE
+221 LKVTVLGEDE
-231 MAALGMGCFLSVSQG
+231 MSALGMNCFLAVAQG
-246 STKEGQLVIMEY
+246 SAKEGKLVLLEY
-258 QGKSKFSAD
+258 RGKSNFSAKVGANKIAN
-267 TSAPFAKTDTK
+267 SG
-278 SNTKATTNAAKVTSG
+278 AKVTGG
-293 LKAITDKLPLKG
+293 LKALADKLPTK
-305 AGKKADTAN
+305 AASKKSDKN
-314 NTDTNTVNADAP
+314 SDVKTVNDDAP

-353 FDMGGAASVL
+353 FDMGGSASVL

-369 CESRLPINVVGAL
+369 CEARLPINVVGAL

-420 LCDTLCY
+420 LADTLCY
-427 VQRYNPAAIIDVATL
+427 VQRYNPKAIIDVATL

-465 FALENASAQSGDLIW
+465 FELENASHLSGDLIW
-480 HMPLDDAYQPQI
+480 HMPLDDEYQAQL
-492 DSPIADIQNIGGK
+492 DSPIADMQNIGGK
-505 AAGAVTA
+505 GGGAITA
-512 ACFLARFIEDGQAWA
+512 ACFLSRFVEEGQAWA
-527 HLDIAGTAWNSGADK
+527 HLDIAGTAWNSGKDK

-555 LKNSANM
+555 LKNSANNA
-562 G
+562 

>member
-1 MNIELTPHLPQTH
+1 MNIKLSQHLPKTH
-14 TKKIL
+14 TQKIL
-19 KKAANDKDAA
+19 KKEAKSKDDA

-42 AAKHLADYQTRIEQL
+42 AESVLAEYTTRIEQL

-63 TGKACETVADYAL
+63 KGTTCETVADYAL

-81 TAKENP
+81 TTKQNP
-87 VQLLLVGVGCQ
+87 VQLLLVGVG
-98 NKLNQ
+98 NTDKFNN

-108 IAQTIYK
+108 IANTIYS

-120 VTSITVA
+120 VSSITVA
-127 LGDALEADEFGQF
+127 LGDALEENHFGQF

-147 SYRFEKYKS
+147 SYRFDKYKS
-156 EQSTPVLTDIYLL
+156 EQATPVLTDVYLL
-169 ADHALQANLDFAES
+169 ADESLQPALAFAQS

-196 EPGNICFPAFM
+196 EPGNICFPAYM
-207 AEQAQALAKNYPDL
+207 AEQAQELAKTYPDL
-221 LKVTVLGEAE
+221 LTVKVLGEDE
-231 MAALGMGCFLSVSQG
+231 MSALGMHCFLAVAQG
-246 STKEGQLVIMEY
+246 STKEGKLVLMEY
-258 QGKSKFSAD
+258 RGKSEFS
-267 TSAPFAKTDTK
+267 
-278 SNTKATTNAAKVTSG
+278 SNVGTTEQTTTNAKVSG
-293 LKAITDKLPLKG
+293 LKALADKLPT
-305 AGKKADTAN
+305 KKSAKNASKNSNDNAQA
-314 NTDTNTVNADAP
+314 TNDDAP

-353 FDMGGAASVL
+353 FDMGGSASVL

-369 CESRLPINVVGAL
+369 CEARLPINVVGAL

-420 LCDTLCY
+420 LADTLCY
-427 VQRYNPAAIIDVATL
+427 VQRYQPKAIIDVATL

-465 FALENASAQSGDLIW
+465 FDLENASNLSGDLIW
-480 HMPLDDAYQPQI
+480 HMPLDDEYQAQL
-492 DSPIADIQNIGGK
+492 DSPIADMQNIGGK
-505 AAGAVTA
+505 GAGAVTA
-512 ACFLARFIEDGQAWA
+512 ACFLSRFIEEGQAWA
-527 HLDIAGTAWNSGADK
+527 HLDIAGTAWNSGKDK

-555 LKNSANM
+555 LKNSVEMA
-562 G
+562 

>member
-1 MNIELTPHLPQTH
+1 MNIKLSQHLPKTH
-14 TKKIL
+14 TQKIL
-19 KKAANDKDAA
+19 KKEAKSKDDA

-42 AAKHLADYQTRIEQL
+42 AESVLTEYTARIEQL

-63 TGKACETVADYAL
+63 KGTTCETVADYAL

-81 TAKENP
+81 TTKQNP
-87 VQLLLVGVGCQ
+87 VQLLLVGVG
-98 NKLNQ
+98 NTDKFNN

-108 IAQTIYK
+108 IANTIYS

-120 VTSITVA
+120 VSSITVA
-127 LGDALEADEFGQF
+127 LGDALEENHFGQF
-140 ALNLLAA
+140 VLNLLAA
-147 SYRFEKYKS
+147 SYRFDKYKS
-156 EQSTPVLTDIYLL
+156 EQASPVLTDVYLL
-169 ADHALQANLDFAES
+169 ADESLQPALAFAQS

-196 EPGNICFPAFM
+196 EPGNICFPAYM
-207 AEQAQALAKNYPDL
+207 AEQAQELAKTYPDL
-221 LKVTVLGEAE
+221 LTVKVLGEDE
-231 MAALGMGCFLSVSQG
+231 MSALGMHCFLAVAQG
-246 STKEGQLVIMEY
+246 STKEGKLVLMEY
-258 QGKSKFSAD
+258 RGKSEFSSNAGTTEQT
-267 TSAPFAKTDTK
+267 TS
-278 SNTKATTNAAKVTSG
+278 NAKVSG
-293 LKAITDKLPLKG
+293 LKALADKLPT
-305 AGKKADTAN
+305 KKSAKNASKNSNDNAQV
-314 NTDTNTVNADAP
+314 TNDDAP

-353 FDMGGAASVL
+353 FDMGGSASVL

-369 CESRLPINVVGAL
+369 CEARLPINVVGAL

-420 LCDTLCY
+420 LADTLCY
-427 VQRYNPAAIIDVATL
+427 VQRYQPKAIIDVATL

-465 FALENASAQSGDLIW
+465 FDLENASNLSGDLIW
-480 HMPLDDAYQPQI
+480 HMPLDDEYQAQL
-492 DSPIADIQNIGGK
+492 DSPIADMQNIGGK
-505 AAGAVTA
+505 GAGAVTA
-512 ACFLARFIEDGQAWA
+512 ACFLSRFIEEGQAWA
-527 HLDIAGTAWNSGADK
+527 HLDIAGTAWNSGKDK

-555 LKNSANM
+555 LKNSAEM
-562 G
+562 A

>member
-1 MNIELTPHLPQTH
+1 MNIKLTQTLPKTH
-14 TKKIL
+14 TQKIL
-19 KKAANDKDAA
+19 KKEAKSKDAA
-29 CLVVLVDDKKNIL
+29 CLVVLIDDKKNIL
-42 AAKHLADYQTRIEQL
+42 AEAQLSDYQSRIAQL
-57 IEVSHF
+57 MEVSHF
-63 TGKACETVADYAL
+63 NGKACETVADYAL

-81 TAKENP
+81 TTKENP
-87 VQLLLVGVGCQ
+87 VQLLLVGVG
-98 NKLNQ
+98 NLDKLGHS
-103 TVLQK
+103 VLQK
-108 IAQTIYK
+108 IANTIYQ

-120 VTSITVA
+120 VDSITVA
-127 LGDALEADEFGQF
+127 LGDALEENHFSQF

-147 SYRFEKYKS
+147 SYRFDKYKS

-169 ADHALQANLDFAES
+169 ADESLEAALTFAEA

-196 EPGNICFPAFM
+196 EPGNICFPAYM
-207 AEQAQALAKNYPDL
+207 AEQAEALAKAYPDL
-221 LKVTVLGEAE
+221 LKVTVLGEDE
-231 MAALGMGCFLSVSQG
+231 MSALGMNCFLAVAQG
-246 STKEGQLVIMEY
+246 SAKEGKLVLLEY
-258 QGKSKFSAD
+258 RGKSNFSA
-267 TSAPFAKTDTK
+267 
-278 SNTKATTNAAKVTSG
+278 KAGASKIANSGAKVTGG
-293 LKAITDKLPLKG
+293 LKALADKLPTK
-305 AGKKADTAN
+305 AASKKSDKN
-314 NTDTNTVNADAP
+314 SDVKTVNDDAP

-353 FDMGGAASVL
+353 FDMGGSASVL

-369 CESRLPINVVGAL
+369 CEARLPINVVGAL

-420 LCDTLCY
+420 LADTLCY
-427 VQRYNPAAIIDVATL
+427 VQRYNPKAIIDVATL

-465 FALENASAQSGDLIW
+465 FELENASHLSGDLIW
-480 HMPLDDAYQPQI
+480 HMPMDDDYQAQL
-492 DSPIADIQNIGGK
+492 DSPIADMQNIGGK
-505 AAGAVTA
+505 GAGAVTA
-512 ACFLARFIEDGQAWA
+512 ACFLSRFVEEGQAWA
-527 HLDIAGTAWNSGADK
+527 HLDIAGTAWNSGKDK

-555 LKNSANM
+555 LKNSANNA
-562 G
+562 

>member
-1 MNIELTPHLPQTH
+1 MNIKLTQTLPKTH
-14 TKKIL
+14 TQKIL
-19 KKAANDKDAA
+19 KKEAKSKDAA
-29 CLVVLVDDKKNIL
+29 CLVVLIDDKKNIL
-42 AAKHLADYQTRIEQL
+42 AESVLSDYQTRIEQL

-63 TGKACETVADYAL
+63 NGKTCETVADYAL

-81 TAKENP
+81 TTKENP
-87 VQLLLVGVGCQ
+87 VQLLLVGVG
-98 NKLNQ
+98 NLEKLSHS
-103 TVLQK
+103 VLQK
-108 IAQTIYK
+108 IANTIYQ

-120 VTSITVA
+120 VDSITVA
-127 LGDALEADEFGQF
+127 LGDALEENQFGQF

-147 SYRFEKYKS
+147 TYRFDKYKS
-156 EQSTPVLTDIYLL
+156 EQATPVLSDIYLL
-169 ADHALQANLDFAES
+169 ADESLKASLTFAEA

-196 EPGNICFPAFM
+196 EPGNICFPAYM
-207 AEQAQALAKNYPDL
+207 AEQAQELAKTYPDL
-221 LKVTVLGEAE
+221 LKVTVLGEDE
-231 MAALGMGCFLSVSQG
+231 MSALGMGCFLAVAQG
-246 STKEGQLVIMEY
+246 STKEGKLVLMEY
-258 QGKSKFSAD
+258 RGKSNFSANTGKST
-267 TSAPFAKTDTK
+267 TS
-278 SNTKATTNAAKVTSG
+278 SAKVAGG
-293 LKAITDKLPLKG
+293 LKALADKLPTK
-305 AGKKADTAN
+305 AAHKKAAKNAEQDNNDDVQVAN
-314 NTDTNTVNADAP
+314 DDAP

-353 FDMGGAASVL
+353 FDMGGSASVL

-369 CESRLPINVVGAL
+369 CEARLPINVVGAL

-420 LCDTLCY
+420 LADTLCY
-427 VQRYNPAAIIDVATL
+427 VQRYHPKAIIDVATL

-465 FALENASAQSGDLIW
+465 FALENASNLSGDLVW
-480 HMPLDDAYQPQI
+480 HMPMDDEYQAQL
-492 DSPIADIQNIGGK
+492 DSPIADMQNIGGK
-505 AAGAVTA
+505 GAGAVTA
-512 ACFLARFIEDGQAWA
+512 ACFLSRFVEEGQAWA
-527 HLDIAGTAWNSGADK
+527 HLDIAGTAWNSGKDK

-562 G
+562 A